1 MTRRAF
7 LSLIVLI
14 IYNTATGSFDS
25 KKCPP
30 FLELQN
36 SLFELI
42 TRRSRFCYKSPWF
55 FNDSE
60 IHKKNFTSNWTRII
74 VFLLFF
80 SYAPC
85 AS

>member
-14 IYNTATGSFDS
+14 IYNTTTGSFDS
-25 KKCPP
+25 KKSPQ

-42 TRRSRFCYKSPWF
+42 TRRSRFSYKTQWF

-60 IHKKNFTSNWTRII
+60 IHQKNITSNSTRII

-80 SYAPC
+80 PYAPC